1 MILLER
7 GQLHFNSLNYGSS
20 KEALKTFP
28 LCHIMIT
35 LKSHHSSLELQTE
48 EKLKIQMDIL

>member
-48 EKLKIQMDIL
+48 EKLKIQTDIL